1 MKVSDLLVRC
11 LEAEGVDTIFGVPG
25 EENADVM
32 MSLLD
37 SSIEF
42 VVCRHEQAAAFMAD
56 MHGRLTGRPG
66 VCLAT
71 LGPGASNLLT
81 GVASANMDD
90 SPLVAIIGQAS
101 TQRLHKES
109 HQNMDAVAMFQP
121 VTKWAS
127 TIREPDNINE
137 VVHKAFKLAAAEKP
151 GATVIELPEDIAK
164 KDTQDTPI
172 QSRTGDTRAGAE
184 QGHVDLALELIGQAE
199 TPLILAGWG
208 AIRTGATDA
217 LAELVG
223 RTHTYVAQTFMG
235 KGALSPRD
243 EHCLYCVG
251 LGARDIVIE
260 AFEEAD
266 LVLCVGYD
274 MVEWHPD
281 RWNIGRATRIVHIDT
296 LPAEVDQ
303 KYNPDIEIVGDIR
316 VTLESINAGLTSA
329 HTKKPSRFAHLRARM
344 TEELQEHD
352 SDEAFPMKPQRMLSD
367 LRTAMRDEDILISD
381 VGAHKMWIARHYP
394 TYEPRTCFIT
404 NGFCSMGFSLPAAI
418 AAKRLHPELN
428 VVALCGDGGF
438 LMNVQDLIT
447 AVRYETP
454 ITILVWEDH
463 KYGLIEWKQEASFGK
478 SSHIDLVNPDLIQL
492 AEAFGCQAIRVNTVS
507 GFTDALDSAF
517 AETSRPTVIVAP
529 VDYAENMKLTRRLGE
544 IICH

>member
-1 MKVSDLLVRC
+1 MKASDLLVRC

-25 EENADVM
+25 EENADLM

-42 VVCRHEQAAAFMAD
+42 VICRHEQAAAFMAD

-109 HQNMDAVAMFQP
+109 HQNMDAVAMFRP
-121 VTKWAS
+121 VTKWTS
-127 TIREPDNINE
+127 TIREPENINE

-164 KDTQDTPI
+164 KDTDDEPI
-172 QSRTGDTRAGAE
+172 RARTDDTRAGAE
-184 QGHVDLALELIGQAE
+184 PRHVEAALGLIEKA
-199 TPLILAGWG
+199 TAPVILTGWG
-208 AIRTGATDA
+208 VIRTGAANA
-217 LAELVG
+217 LAELIG
-223 RTHTYVAQTFMG
+223 RTHIYAAQTFMG
-235 KGALSPRD
+235 KGALSARD

-251 LGARDIVIE
+251 LGSRDIVLE
-260 AFEEAD
+260 AFEQAD
-266 LVLCVGYD
+266 LVLCIGYD
-274 MVEWHPD
+274 MVEWHPE
-281 RWNIGRATRIVHIDT
+281 RWNIGADKHIVHIDT
-296 LPAEVDQ
+296 QPAEVDQ
-303 KYNPDIEIVGDIR
+303 DYNPDVEVVGDICAA
-316 VTLESINAGLTSA
+316 LEAINGRLTASHA
-329 HTKKPSRFAHLRARM
+329 KAPSRFADLRARM
-344 TEELQEHD
+344 TRGLHEHD
-352 SDEAFPMKPQRMLSD
+352 GDDAFPMKPQKMLSD
-367 LRTAMRDEDILISD
+367 LRAVMRDDDILLSD
-381 VGAHKMWIARHYP
+381 VGAHKMWVARHYP
-394 TYEPRTCFIT
+394 TYEPGTCFIT
-404 NGFCSMGFSLPAAI
+404 NGFCSMGFALPGAI
-418 AAKRLHPELN
+418 AAKRLHPDRN

-454 ITILVWEDH
+454 ITVLVWEDH
-463 KYGLIEWKQEASFGK
+463 KYGLIEWKQEDSFGK
-478 SSHIDLVNPDLIQL
+478 SSHIDLVNPDLIAL
-492 AEAFGCQAIRVNTVS
+492 AAAFGCQAIRVESVH
-507 GFTDALDSAF
+507 GFTDALNEAF

-544 IICH
+544 IICR